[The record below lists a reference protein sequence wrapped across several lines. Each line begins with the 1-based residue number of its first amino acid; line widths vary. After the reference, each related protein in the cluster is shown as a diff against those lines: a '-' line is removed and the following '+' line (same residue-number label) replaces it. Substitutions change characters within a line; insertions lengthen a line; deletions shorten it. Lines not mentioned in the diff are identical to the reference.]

1 MRLSALICSRYR
13 NIKDRQYIKLAPITL
28 IIGKNGSG
36 KSVISRL
43 PLLLSSAISDTT
55 EGPLDLYACGIEHAT
70 SFKDLVHARGAM
82 PFSLGAEF
90 SNDESTY
97 SFETTLRYIEEK
109 KSLAIE
115 LFTLI
120 KDDNAIFT
128 AEILN
133 AEQLELDNPTFKTS
147 TADSSEENISLSF
160 SGLLPKTDSLDDDTK
175 ILLDN
180 IFDNFRKALPKP
192 SYLGPFRVEPK
203 SFMRVPNQNI
213 STLGPKGERA
223 LEMLADD
230 KLRHGGKLTANVSEW
245 FRTNMGHEISIDT
258 SNDQPRVYLTDART
272 QIEVSLNDTGAGFS
286 QSIPIVVQHLSY
298 RNGRIPS
305 SMLIVEQPELHLH
318 PAAHGDLADL
328 IVDSA
333 RGKECPP
340 ATCIV
345 ETHSEQFIMRIRRR
359 IAEGFPAEN
368 VKIWSLNHIN
378 DGEQD
383 TEEPENSF
391 ENPLHIINFDQAGN
405 PDSWPAGV
413 FEEALKDLAIMR
425 RNARDRG
432 L

>member
-13 NIKDRQYIKLAPITL
+13 NIKDRQRIQLAPITL

-43 PLLLSSAISDTT
+43 PLLLSSAISDAT
-55 EGPLDLYACGIEHAT
+55 EGPLDLYACGIEHAN

-90 SNDESTY
+90 SDKKNTY
-97 SFETTLRYIEEK
+97 SFETTLRYIDEK

-115 LFTLI
+115 KFSLK
-120 KDDNAIFT
+120 KDDNSIFT

-133 AEQLELDNPTFKTS
+133 AEQLEVDAPIFKT
-147 TADSSEENISLSF
+147 TTDKTEATISLPF
-160 SGLLPKTDSLDDDTK
+160 SGLLPKTENLDQASK
-175 ILLDN
+175 ALLEE
-180 IFDNFRKALPKP
+180 IFGYFRKALPPP

-223 LEMLADD
+223 LEILADD

-245 FRTNMGHEISIDT
+245 FRSNMNHEISIDT
-258 SNDQPRVYLTDART
+258 SNDQPRVYLTDSKT
-272 QIEVSLNDTGAGFS
+272 KIEVSLNDTGAGFS

-328 IVDSA
+328 IVESA
-333 RGKECPP
+333 KGEGFPP

-345 ETHSEQFIMRIRRR
+345 ETHSEQLIMRIRRR
-359 IAEGFPAEN
+359 IAEGFPAEK
-368 VKIWSLNHIN
+368 VKIWSMNHV
-378 DGEQD
+378 DDSEQD
-383 TEEPENSF
+383 TDRPYTSV
-391 ENPLHIINFDQAGN
+391 ENPLHIINFNPAGN

-425 RNARDRG
+425 RSARDRG